1 MKKTISEMDRKELE
15 SAYDLMRRRYNSMI
29 DANNALSTKNEELE
43 GANKVL
49 QQMVATRDSKIDV
62 NMNLLQEL
70 ADNQN
75 QQKDSMALEIKV
87 LQNRIK
93 ELEDG
98 DLN

>member
-15 SAYDLMRRRYNSMI
+15 RAYDLMRRRYNSMI
-29 DANNALSTKNEELE
+29 DANNALSTKNTELE

-49 QQMVATRDSKIDV
+49 QQMVASRDAKIEV
-62 NMNLLQEL
+62 NMDLLQEL

-75 QQKDSMALEIKV
+75 QQKDSMALEIRLLK
-87 LQNRIK
+87 NRIK

-98 DLN
+98 DLD